1 VCGGMQFLMM
11 REKKKGGESENFLQG
26 KSYFESLSSLIFSLL
41 DGYQRSEDGCGL
53 PPKTEDQK

>member
-1 VCGGMQFLMM
+1 MQFLMM